1 TVIKSAGIRCSQ
13 CNRKLAELASAPYRF
28 TCPKCKAVTEDST
41 VPDPVKSADPMLGL
55 TEALMALATREQ
67 PTPQITVPL
76 TIAEGAVQ
84 AHVNVPTPGPRETT
98 FDFDDNGKVVGK
110 RERPIPLFEETA

>member
-1 TVIKSAGIRCSQ
+1 
-13 CNRKLAELASAPYRF
+13 
-28 TCPKCKAVTEDST
+28 
-41 VPDPVKSADPMLGL
+41 MLGL